1 MKPNAIRAFL
11 KKQLEAVE
19 SVAGNGKKLGA
30 AADVLFG
37 ASGKIVVS
45 GIGKSGHIGMKLA
58 SSMTSLGIPAVFVHA
73 AEAFH
78 GDLGMISKN
87 DAVIALSHSGETK
100 ETVRLLQHL
109 KRIGAAVVA
118 ITGKPD
124 STLAK
129 EAKVAL
135 TYRIRDEGSP
145 YNIAPMA
152 STTAM
157 LVLGDMLA
165 CSLCDKCGFTPKDF
179 AASHPGGALG
189 LQLTKVSE
197 VMKGKER
204 LPIVPATASF
214 GKAVAEI
221 NRHRLGVTA
230 VVDAKGR
237 ITGVVTDGDVRRFL
251 LDEKFDMTLPVAKV
265 MTRKPKTIPADTT
278 LQDALRLMEDLRVM
292 ALFVVDAKKRPVGTV
307 HMHHIVEGKIV

>member
-1 MKPNAIRAFL
+1 MGPKAIRAFL
-11 KKQLEAVE
+11 KKQIEAVA

-30 AADVLFG
+30 AAEVLFG
-37 ASGKIVVS
+37 AGGKIVVS
-45 GIGKSGHIGMKLA
+45 GIGKSGHIGMKIA

-78 GDLGMISKN
+78 GDLGMIAKS
-87 DAVIALSHSGETK
+87 DAVIVLSHSGETK
-100 ETVRLLQHL
+100 ETIRLLQHL

-118 ITGKPD
+118 ITGNAR

-129 EAKVAL
+129 EAAVAL
-135 TYRIRDEGSP
+135 TYRIKDEGSP
-145 YNIAPMA
+145 YGIAPMA

-179 AASHPGGALG
+179 AASHPGGTLG

-204 LPIVPATASF
+204 LPVVPGTATF

-230 VVDAKGR
+230 VVDAQGR
-237 ITGVVTDGDVRRFL
+237 VAGVVTDGDVRRFL
-251 LDEKFDMTLPVAKV
+251 LDEAFDMATPVARI
-265 MTRKPKTIPADTT
+265 MTRKPKTIPGDTS
-278 LQDALRLMEDLRVM
+278 LHEALRLMEDLRVM
-292 ALFVVDAKKRPVGTV
+292 SLFVVDARKRPVGTV
-307 HMHHIVEGKIV
+307 HMHHIVEGKLV